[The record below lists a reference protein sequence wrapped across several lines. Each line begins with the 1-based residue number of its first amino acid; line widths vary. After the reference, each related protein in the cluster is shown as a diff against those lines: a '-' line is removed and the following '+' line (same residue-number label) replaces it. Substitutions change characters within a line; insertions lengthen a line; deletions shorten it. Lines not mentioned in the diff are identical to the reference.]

1 MSPRQI
7 RNIKPANLSITN
19 KTLKID
25 YPHVVYQI
33 RNIATFNKTWYQQKE
48 KPILPEKLGC
58 VIKIILIFNS
68 LRFIN
73 AFIFLILGQVIEAVI
88 SLVLGLSPIVLY
100 ITIFKRTAVFKI
112 IQIARAKVAENTSQ
126 KEILKIWLA
135 MIKEIIKIIFVEEK
149 KQPLYIHGVSISTN
163 DGKKVNIYDY
173 RQEYIE
179 QIMASLHE
187 VMENQDTPASY
198 HFVVEGDLIQ
208 QSGNFDVGVNQGNIN

>member
-48 KPILPEKLGC
+48 KPNLQEQLETFIIAFL
-58 VIKIILIFNS
+58 ILIAYFLIMGAFNS
-68 LRFIN
+68 LSH
-73 AFIFLILGQVIEAVI
+73 GQVINAIVCSVLFGLLAFVI
-88 SLVLGLSPIVLY
+88 YKKNI
-100 ITIFKRTAVFKI
+100 KRTK
-112 IQIARAKVAENTSQ
+112 T
-126 KEILKIWLA
+126 
-135 MIKEIIKIIFVEEK
+135 K

-163 DGKKVNIYDY
+163 DGKKVSIYDS

-198 HFVVEGDLIQ
+198 HFQVEGDLIQ